1 MRATVQLVTVLLAA
15 LALAPPLAHVLELP
29 GKLRLARESYLKV
42 QSIYTPGFALAG
54 WSEAVMVPVLLLLL
68 LITPLGSVAFW
79 LTAAALACFALMQ
92 LIFWVVVNPVNKYW
106 LAPDRYDSAPRWPR
120 VRDRWEY
127 GHAARAALAL
137 SGLIALLVALK
148 I

>member
-1 MRATVQLVTVLLAA
+1 MRAALQLVSVLLAA

-54 WSEAVMVPVLLLLL
+54 WAEALVMPVLLILLL
-68 LITPLGSVAFW
+68 VTPLGSVGFW
-79 LTAAALACFALMQ
+79 LTAAAVACFALVQ

-106 LAPDRYDSAPRWPR
+106 LAPDRFDSAPGWPR
-120 VRDRWEY
+120 IRDRWEY

-137 SGLIALLVALK
+137 AGLIALLVALK
-148 I
+148 V